1 MVGARLKKL
10 CDSGARRRRRGE
22 RIQARSWYTPP
33 VMRTLVS
40 TSVCVLLSLAL
51 AGCGG
56 SGPAPSIPA
65 AAAPAAGEA
74 EQGTEKPAANQ
85 PSFGAEY
92 GGMNEERV
100 AKVFSSTYDALGTCL
115 EEGSQGMPYLAG
127 AVYFYLEV
135 DASGT
140 VVHAHME
147 KSDLGDRDISLCM
160 LDVLRK
166 QSWPAPVG
174 GKFGKIQSNM
184 TFSPQAGVNQPTA
197 WEAHQVASAV
207 GELAEPIEQCKAG
220 VTGTFTATAY
230 VGTLMRPAAEGSKDG
245 PTEVGKMMA
254 VDVTPPSKE
263 GAAAIDC
270 LVKVLRSGT
279 YPSPGQVPAKVTF
292 PL

>member
-1 MVGARLKKL
+1 V
-10 CDSGARRRRRGE
+10 
-22 RIQARSWYTPP
+22 
-33 VMRTLVS
+33 
-40 TSVCVLLSLAL
+40 
-51 AGCGG
+51 
-56 SGPAPSIPA
+56 
-65 AAAPAAGEA
+65 
-74 EQGTEKPAANQ
+74 GTEKPAADQ
-85 PSFGAEY
+85 PLFGAEY

-100 AKVFSSTYDALGTCL
+100 ARVFSSTYDALGTCL

-135 DASGT
+135 DSSGT

-147 KSDLGDRDISLCM
+147 KSDLGDRDISVCM

-166 QSWPAPVG
+166 QAWPAPVG
-174 GKFGKIQSNM
+174 GKLGKIQSNM

-230 VGTLMRPAAEGSKDG
+230 VGTLMRPAPEGSKDG
-245 PTEVGKMMA
+245 PTEIGKLMA

>member
-1 MVGARLKKL
+1 M
-10 CDSGARRRRRGE
+10 RR
-22 RIQARSWYTPP
+22 S
-33 VMRTLVS
+33 LVPS
-40 TSVCVLLSLAL
+40 CLRVLLCFVF
-51 AGCGG
+51 AGCGASG
-56 SGPAPSIPA
+56 STPSTPA
-65 AAAPAAGEA
+65 ASMPASDETTS
-74 EQGTEKPAANQ
+74 GTAKPAADQ
-85 PSFGAEY
+85 PSIGAEY
-92 GGMNEERV
+92 GGMNEEKV
-100 AKVFSSTYDALGTCL
+100 ARVFSTTYDALGTCL

-127 AVYFYLEV
+127 AVHFYLEV
-135 DASGT
+135 DASGA

-147 KSDLGDRDISLCM
+147 KSDLGDRDISVCM

-166 QSWPAPVG
+166 KSWPAPVG
-174 GKFGKIQSNM
+174 GKLGKIQSNM

-230 VGTLMRPAAEGSKDG
+230 VGTLMRPAPEGSKDG
-245 PTEVGKMMA
+245 PTEIGKLMA
-254 VDVTPPSKE
+254 VDVTPPGKE

-279 YPSPGQVPAKVTF
+279 YPSPGQMPAKVTF